1 MVMEDDA
8 RQGISMRYLLL
19 NLASNTSSCNSMLRK
34 QLRIQQLISDCFCI
48 LTFFAAS
55 KHLDEAIDY
64 VSPLRPD
71 HLRIPRRKQ
80 NSFTMI
86 SDNDLYRLAVFLGS
100 AAMLLIV
107 LYHFLEI
114 NAVEEPEVDSKGRP
128 IPYADIRAAS
138 IGR

>member
-1 MVMEDDA
+1 MQND
-8 RQGISMRYLLL
+8 RMRKT
-19 NLASNTSSCNSMLRK
+19 ASHS
-34 QLRIQQLISDCFCI
+34 
-48 LTFFAAS
+48 
-55 KHLDEAIDY
+55 AIDLP
-64 VSPLRPD
+64 STLTKPSTTCLLLRPD